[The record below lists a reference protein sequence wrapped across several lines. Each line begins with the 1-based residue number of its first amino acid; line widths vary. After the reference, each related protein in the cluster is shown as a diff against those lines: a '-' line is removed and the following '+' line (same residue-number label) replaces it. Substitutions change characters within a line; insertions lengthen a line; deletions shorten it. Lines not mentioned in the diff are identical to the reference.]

1 MALTVEF
8 EELPGSPKEQ
18 YTATGFQVTR
28 RFKCPWSR
36 RHKLARQFK
45 AKQGIAYKYN
55 VAARVTDV
63 AIDPFF
69 DNEGKVDENPNPRE
83 ITYSDA
89 LLTVTYRT
97 PDGYSGTIDSDDPET
112 LITENVDDWTEFLTL
127 PGRKLWWAHLDNGGR
142 GAQKSLPLG
151 DDASPGMLVTGMN
164 WKITRYN
171 VLSVPQAWRDLNG
184 YVNLDE
190 LYSKTLGMTFA
201 PETLLYQPMSM
212 QRTITS
218 DGLKAW
224 TVTQVMS
231 HRLTGWN
238 KFYNTVV
245 GQWQPVYPNKTT
257 DENIGSTNPTKI
269 YTPTTF
275 KDKLNWK

>member
-97 PDGYSGTIDSDDPET
+97 PDGYTVIDSDDPET
-112 LITENVDDWTEFLTL
+112 LITENVDDWTEFLTIS
-127 PGRKLWWAHLDNGGR
+127 GRRLWWGSEGSDTVVGPFQPR
-142 GAQKSLPLG
+142 PLG
-151 DDASPGMLVTGMN
+151 DEASPGMLITGMT
-164 WKITRYN
+164 WKITRYE
-171 VLSVPQAWRDLNG
+171 VLSVPQVWRDLNG
-184 YVNLDE
+184 YVNSDE
-190 LYSKTLGMTFA
+190 LYSRTLGMTFA
-201 PETLLYQPMSM
+201 PETLLYMPMTM

-224 TVTQVMS
+224 TVTQTMS

-238 KFYNTVV
+238 SFYDPKRA
-245 GQWQPVYPNKTT
+245 GWFPVYTPPVGENKEQ
-257 DENIGSTNPTKI
+257 DQNRI

>member
-97 PDGYSGTIDSDDPET
+97 PDGYSGTIDSDDPTT
-112 LITENVDDWTEFLTL
+112 LITENVDHWLEFITL
-127 PGRKLWWAHLDNGGR
+127 PGRRLWWGTTSQF
-142 GAQKSLPLG
+142 GAQQPKPLG
-151 DDASPGMLVTGMN
+151 DASSPGMLVAGME
-164 WKITRYN
+164 WKITRHE
-171 VLSVPQAWRDLNG
+171 VLSVPQSWRDLAG
-184 YVNLDE
+184 YVNSDE
-190 LYSKTLGMTFA
+190 LYSRTLGMTFE
-201 PETLLYQPMSM
+201 PETLLYRPLSM

-218 DGLKAW
+218 DGVKAW
-224 TVTQVMS
+224 TVTQTMS

-238 KFYNTVV
+238 KFYNLKASE
-245 GQWQPVYPNKTT
+245 WQPVYSSKDST
-257 DENIGSTNPTKI
+257 DELKI